1 MALKYLLHRVLGQGR
16 LFLGIRGVVIGFHR
30 WRRGLRHVDP
40 RAYVQNSADV
50 KRDLTAHP
58 YAYVGPECVVGPK
71 VTLGKYV
78 MLAPRVMI
86 VGADHR
92 IDLPGTPT
100 IFAGRPELHE
110 TVIEDDAWIGA
121 GCIVMAG
128 VRIGRGSVI
137 AAGSVVTK
145 DVPPY
150 EIHGGIPAKL
160 IRPRFSDDADR
171 EKHDRM
177 LDEPATR
184 GAMAS
189 RRL

>member
-1 MALKYLLHRVLGQGR
+1 MGIKGLLHRVVGQGR
-16 LFLGIRGVVIGFHR
+16 LFIAIRGVFVGFHR
-30 WRRGLRHVDP
+30 WRRGLRDVDST
-40 RAYVQNSADV
+40 AYVQNSADV
-50 KRDLTAHP
+50 KRDLQADAF
-58 YAYVGPECVVGPK
+58 AYVGPECVVGPK
-71 VTLGKYV
+71 VRLGKYV

-92 IDLPGTPT
+92 IDVPGTPT
-100 IFAGRPELHE
+100 IFAGRPDLHE
-110 TVIEDDAWIGA
+110 TVIEDDAWVGA
-121 GCIVMAG
+121 GCIVMSG
-128 VRIGRGSVI
+128 VTIGRGSVI

-160 IRPRFSDDADR
+160 IRPRFSDTADR
-171 EKHDRM
+171 DRHDRM

-184 GAMAS
+184 GSMAS